1 MNPNLLNI
9 IHITVFFLL
18 SITLF
23 WIIIPSKQEFIEYKK
38 ARRILGFALMLVA
51 ISTAFRILFPAHGLR
66 RFLELVS
73 IVTFAHIFTSLN
85 FISFLYLISTSRP
98 MRKVYKKTA
107 LISGILLL
115 CLGIAGY
122 IFVEIRS
129 VVKVVMGMIFMVVAL
144 YEFTGC
150 IREYDKLS
158 LQRDRMTEEEIASSC
173 PTCLTWMPSMLW
185 ATTICAIVMASSFF
199 YKPLGDIHLVL
210 STLTYTILT
219 IKLLN
224 FIPNQILETRQKLSD
239 MEEIE
244 GAASVSIRETIPH
257 SQDNTAVQ
265 VKHTEE
271 NNDSDAETDADI
283 EIDSEINK
291 GYMKIKPL
299 VDKWVE
305 NEEFMQADI
314 TIKEAANQM
323 GTNSNYLSLYMNKYL
338 KTSFSTWLN
347 TLRIEKS
354 KYYLTKPGKL
364 SIEECGMKVGYPNI
378 YNYSRW
384 FKIVTGMSP
393 SEWRKIQ

>member
-18 SITLF
+18 SLTLF
-23 WIIIPSKQEFIEYKK
+23 WIIIPSKQEYIEYKK

-51 ISTAFRILFPAHGLR
+51 ISTAFRVLFPAHGLR

-98 MRKVYKKTA
+98 LRKVYKKTA

-158 LQRDRMTEEEIASSC
+158 LQRDRMTEEEKEASC

-199 YKPLGDIHLVL
+199 YKPLGHIHLVL
-210 STLTYTILT
+210 STLIYTILT

-224 FIPNQILETRQKLSD
+224 FIPNHIIETRNKISKI
-239 MEEIE
+239 EELE
-244 GAASVSIRETIPH
+244 GVASVSMMETTVH
-257 SQDNTAVQ
+257 ALDNTAVQ
-265 VKHTEE
+265 AIQTEKIE
-271 NNDSDAETDADI
+271 DTDADQ
-283 EIDSEINK
+283 EINK

-314 TIKEAANQM
+314 TIKEAASQM

-338 KTSFSTWLN
+338 NTSFSTWLN

-364 SIEECGMKVGYPNI
+364 SIEECGIKVGYPNI

>member
-18 SITLF
+18 SLTLF
-23 WIIIPSKQEFIEYKK
+23 WIIIPSKQEYIEYKK

-51 ISTAFRILFPAHGLR
+51 ISTAIRVLFPAHGLR

-98 MRKVYKKTA
+98 LRKVYKKTA

-122 IFVEIRS
+122 IFIEIRS
-129 VVKVVMGMIFMVVAL
+129 IVKVVMGMIFMVVAL

-158 LQRDRMTEEEIASSC
+158 IQRDRMTEEEIEASC

-199 YKPLGDIHLVL
+199 YKPLGTIHLVL
-210 STLTYTILT
+210 STLIYTILT

-224 FIPNQILETRQKLSD
+224 FIPNHIIETRNKISEI
-239 MEEIE
+239 EEIE
-244 GAASVSIRETIPH
+244 GAASVSMMETTVH
-257 SQDNTAVQ
+257 ALDNTAVQ
-265 VKHTEE
+265 AIQTEKIE
-271 NNDSDAETDADI
+271 DTDADQ
-283 EIDSEINK
+283 EINK

-314 TIKEAANQM
+314 TIKEAASQM

-338 KTSFSTWLN
+338 NTSFSTWLN

-364 SIEECGMKVGYPNI
+364 SIEECGIKVGYPNI

>member
-23 WIIIPSKQEFIEYKK
+23 WIIIPSKQEYIEYKK

-98 MRKVYKKTA
+98 LRKVYKKTA

-158 LQRDRMTEEEIASSC
+158 LQRDRMTEEEKEASC

-199 YKPLGDIHLVL
+199 YKPLGHIHLVL
-210 STLTYTILT
+210 STLIYTILT

-224 FIPNQILETRQKLSD
+224 FIPNHIIETRNKISKI
-239 MEEIE
+239 EELE
-244 GAASVSIRETIPH
+244 GVASVSMMETTVH
-257 SQDNTAVQ
+257 ALDNTAVQ
-265 VKHTEE
+265 ATQTEE
-271 NNDSDAETDADI
+271 IEDTDADQ
-283 EIDSEINK
+283 EINK

-314 TIKEAANQM
+314 TIKEAASQM

-338 KTSFSTWLN
+338 NTSFSTWLN

-364 SIEECGMKVGYPNI
+364 SIEECGIKVGYPNI

>member
-18 SITLF
+18 SLTLF
-23 WIIIPSKQEFIEYKK
+23 WIIIPSKQEYIEYKK

-51 ISTAFRILFPAHGLR
+51 ISTAFRVLFPAHGLR

-98 MRKVYKKTA
+98 LRKVYKKTA

-158 LQRDRMTEEEIASSC
+158 LQRDRMTEEEKEASC

-210 STLTYTILT
+210 STLIYTILT

-224 FIPNQILETRQKLSD
+224 FIPNHIIETRNKISKI
-239 MEEIE
+239 EELE
-244 GAASVSIRETIPH
+244 GVASVSMMETTVH
-257 SQDNTAVQ
+257 ALDNTAVQ
-265 VKHTEE
+265 AIQTEE
-271 NNDSDAETDADI
+271 IEDTDADQ
-283 EIDSEINK
+283 EINK

-314 TIKEAANQM
+314 TIKEAASQM

-338 KTSFSTWLN
+338 NTSFSTWLN

-364 SIEECGMKVGYPNI
+364 SIEECGIKVGYPNI

>member
-18 SITLF
+18 SLTLF
-23 WIIIPSKQEFIEYKK
+23 WIIIPSKQEYIEYKK

-51 ISTAFRILFPAHGLR
+51 ISTAFRVLFPAHGLR

-98 MRKVYKKTA
+98 LRKVYKKTA

-122 IFVEIRS
+122 IFIEIRS
-129 VVKVVMGMIFMVVAL
+129 IVKVVMGMIFMVVAL

-158 LQRDRMTEEEIASSC
+158 LQRDRMTEEEIEASC

-199 YKPLGDIHLVL
+199 YKPLGSIHLIL
-210 STLTYTILT
+210 STLIYTILT

-224 FIPNQILETRQKLSD
+224 FIPNHIIETRNKISKI
-239 MEEIE
+239 EELE
-244 GAASVSIRETIPH
+244 GVASVSMMETTVH
-257 SQDNTAVQ
+257 ALDNTAVQ
-265 VKHTEE
+265 AIQTEE
-271 NNDSDAETDADI
+271 IEDTDADQ
-283 EIDSEINK
+283 EINK

-314 TIKEAANQM
+314 TIKEAASQM

-338 KTSFSTWLN
+338 NTSFSTWLN

-364 SIEECGMKVGYPNI
+364 SIEECGIKVGYPNI

>member
-18 SITLF
+18 SLTLF
-23 WIIIPSKQEFIEYKK
+23 WIIIPSKQEYIEYKK

-98 MRKVYKKTA
+98 LRKVYKKTA

-158 LQRDRMTEEEIASSC
+158 LQRDRMTEEEIEASC

-199 YKPLGDIHLVL
+199 YKPLGSIHLVL
-210 STLTYTILT
+210 STLIYTILT

-224 FIPNQILETRQKLSD
+224 FIPNHIIETRNKISKI
-239 MEEIE
+239 EELE
-244 GAASVSIRETIPH
+244 GVASVSMMETTVH
-257 SQDNTAVQ
+257 ALDNTAVQ
-265 VKHTEE
+265 AIQTEE
-271 NNDSDAETDADI
+271 IEDTDIDADQ
-283 EIDSEINK
+283 EINK

-314 TIKEAANQM
+314 TIKEAASQM

-338 KTSFSTWLN
+338 NTSFSTWLN

-364 SIEECGMKVGYPNI
+364 SIEECGIKVGYPNI

>member
-18 SITLF
+18 SLTLF
-23 WIIIPSKQEFIEYKK
+23 WIIIPSKQEYIEYKK

-73 IVTFAHIFTSLN
+73 IVIFAHIFTSLN

-98 MRKVYKKTA
+98 LRKVYKKTA

-158 LQRDRMTEEEIASSC
+158 LQRDRMTEEEKEASC

-199 YKPLGDIHLVL
+199 YKPLGHIHLVL
-210 STLTYTILT
+210 STLIYTILT

-224 FIPNQILETRQKLSD
+224 FIPNHIIETRNKISKI
-239 MEEIE
+239 EELE
-244 GAASVSIRETIPH
+244 GVASVSMMETTVH
-257 SQDNTAVQ
+257 ALDNTAVQ
-265 VKHTEE
+265 AIQTEKTE
-271 NNDSDAETDADI
+271 DTDIDADQ
-283 EIDSEINK
+283 EINK

-314 TIKEAANQM
+314 TIKEAASQM

-338 KTSFSTWLN
+338 NTSFSTWLN

-364 SIEECGMKVGYPNI
+364 SIEECGIKVGYPNI

>member
-18 SITLF
+18 SLTLF

-98 MRKVYKKTA
+98 LRKVYKKTA

-158 LQRDRMTEEEIASSC
+158 LQRDRMTEEEKDSSC

-210 STLTYTILT
+210 STLIYTILT

-224 FIPNQILETRQKLSD
+224 FIPNHIIETRKKISEI
-239 MEEIE
+239 EEIE
-244 GAASVSIRETIPH
+244 GVASVSIMETSVH
-257 SQDNTAVQ
+257 ALDNTAVQ
-265 VKHTEE
+265 AIQTEKIE
-271 NNDSDAETDADI
+271 DTDADQ
-283 EIDSEINK
+283 EINK

-314 TIKEAANQM
+314 TIKEAASQM

-338 KTSFSTWLN
+338 NTSFSTWLN

-364 SIEECGMKVGYPNI
+364 SIEECGIKVGYPNI

>member
-18 SITLF
+18 SLTLF
-23 WIIIPSKQEFIEYKK
+23 WIIIPSKQEYIEYKK

-51 ISTAFRILFPAHGLR
+51 ISTAFRVLFPAHGLR

-98 MRKVYKKTA
+98 LRKVYKKTA

-158 LQRDRMTEEEIASSC
+158 LQRDRMTEEEKEASC

-199 YKPLGDIHLVL
+199 YKPLGNIHLVL
-210 STLTYTILT
+210 STLIYTILT

-224 FIPNQILETRQKLSD
+224 FIPNHIIETRNKISKI
-239 MEEIE
+239 EELE
-244 GAASVSIRETIPH
+244 GVASVSMMQTTVH
-257 SQDNTAVQ
+257 ALDNTAVQ
-265 VKHTEE
+265 AIQTEE
-271 NNDSDAETDADI
+271 IEDTDADQ
-283 EIDSEINK
+283 EINK

-314 TIKEAANQM
+314 TIKEAASQM

-338 KTSFSTWLN
+338 NTSFSTWLN

-364 SIEECGMKVGYPNI
+364 SIEECGIKVGYPNI

>member
-18 SITLF
+18 SLTLF
-23 WIIIPSKQEFIEYKK
+23 WIIIPSKQEYIEYKK

-51 ISTAFRILFPAHGLR
+51 ISTAFRVLFPAHGLR

-98 MRKVYKKTA
+98 LRKVYKKTA

-122 IFVEIRS
+122 IFIEIRS
-129 VVKVVMGMIFMVVAL
+129 IVKVVMGMIFMVVAL

-158 LQRDRMTEEEIASSC
+158 LQRDRMTEEEIEASC

-199 YKPLGDIHLVL
+199 YKPLGNIHLVL
-210 STLTYTILT
+210 STLIYTILT

-224 FIPNQILETRQKLSD
+224 FIPNHIIETRNKISKI
-239 MEEIE
+239 EELE
-244 GAASVSIRETIPH
+244 GVASVSMMETTVH
-257 SQDNTAVQ
+257 ALDNTAVQ
-265 VKHTEE
+265 AIQTEKTE
-271 NNDSDAETDADI
+271 DTDIDADQ
-283 EIDSEINK
+283 EINK

-314 TIKEAANQM
+314 TIKEAASQM

-338 KTSFSTWLN
+338 NTSFSTWLN

-364 SIEECGMKVGYPNI
+364 SIEECGIKVGYPNI

>member
-18 SITLF
+18 SLTLF

-51 ISTAFRILFPAHGLR
+51 LSTALRELFPAHGLR

-98 MRKVYKKTA
+98 LRKVYKKTA

-158 LQRDRMTEEEIASSC
+158 LQRDRMTEEEKEASC

-199 YKPLGDIHLVL
+199 YKPLGSIHLVL
-210 STLTYTILT
+210 STLIYTILT

-224 FIPNQILETRQKLSD
+224 FIPNHIIETRNKISKI
-239 MEEIE
+239 EELE
-244 GAASVSIRETIPH
+244 GAASVSMMQTTVH
-257 SQDNTAVQ
+257 ALDNTAVQ
-265 VKHTEE
+265 AIQTEE
-271 NNDSDAETDADI
+271 IEDTDADQ
-283 EIDSEINK
+283 EINK

-314 TIKEAANQM
+314 TIKEAASQM
-323 GTNSNYLSLYMNKYL
+323 GTNSNYLSLYMNKHL
-338 KTSFSTWLN
+338 NTSFSTWLN

-364 SIEECGMKVGYPNI
+364 SIEECGIKVGYPNI

>member
-18 SITLF
+18 SLTLF

-98 MRKVYKKTA
+98 LRKVYKKTA

-158 LQRDRMTEEEIASSC
+158 LQRDRMTEEEKEASC

-199 YKPLGDIHLVL
+199 YKPLGNIHLVL
-210 STLTYTILT
+210 STLIYTILT

-224 FIPNQILETRQKLSD
+224 FIPNHIIETRNKISKI
-239 MEEIE
+239 EELE
-244 GAASVSIRETIPH
+244 GVASVSMMETTVH
-257 SQDNTAVQ
+257 ALDNTAVQ
-265 VKHTEE
+265 AIQTEE
-271 NNDSDAETDADI
+271 IEDTDADQ
-283 EIDSEINK
+283 EINK

-314 TIKEAANQM
+314 TIKEAASQM

-338 KTSFSTWLN
+338 NTSFSTWLN

-364 SIEECGMKVGYPNI
+364 SIEECGIKVGYPNI

>member
-9 IHITVFFLL
+9 IHITVFLLL
-18 SITLF
+18 SLTLF

-98 MRKVYKKTA
+98 LRKVYKKTA

-158 LQRDRMTEEEIASSC
+158 LQRDRMTEEEKEASC

-199 YKPLGDIHLVL
+199 YKPLGHIHLVL
-210 STLTYTILT
+210 STLIYTILT

-224 FIPNQILETRQKLSD
+224 FIPNHIIETRNKISKI
-239 MEEIE
+239 EELE
-244 GAASVSIRETIPH
+244 GVASVSMMETTVH
-257 SQDNTAVQ
+257 ALDNTAVQ
-265 VKHTEE
+265 AIQTEKTE
-271 NNDSDAETDADI
+271 DTDIDADQ
-283 EIDSEINK
+283 EINK

-314 TIKEAANQM
+314 TIKEAASQM

-338 KTSFSTWLN
+338 NTSFSTWLN

-364 SIEECGMKVGYPNI
+364 SIEECGIKVGYPNI